1 MKKKITFWGL
11 LGNWF
16 VVTLILGLINM
27 FLIKSSILHNLIL
40 ASLGIILL
48 IYPVYPQNLESK
60 WTPKKC
66 RLFIRILAVIEILLS
81 FATKTNFYNDDYL
94 TVYSTAIV
102 TTNTNPTQ
110 IAFQVGSIVLIVAV
124 IIGIVVW
131 IRKRK

>member
-27 FLIKSSILHNLIL
+27 FLVKSSLLHNLIL

-48 IYPVYPQNLESK
+48 IYPVYPQNLENK

-66 RLFIRILAVIEILLS
+66 RLFIRILAVIEIILS
-81 FATKTNFYNDDYL
+81 FATKTNYYNDDYL

-102 TTNTNPTQ
+102 TTNTTTMQ
-110 IAFQVGSIVLIVAV
+110 IAFQVGLIVLIVAV
-124 IIGIVVW
+124 IIGVVVW

>member
-48 IYPVYPQNLESK
+48 IYPVYPQNLENK
-60 WTPKKC
+60 WTAKKC
-66 RLFIRILAVIEILLS
+66 RLFIRILAVIEIILS
-81 FATKTNFYNDDYL
+81 FATKTNFHNDDYV

-102 TTNTNPTQ
+102 TTNANPAQ
-110 IAFQVGSIVLIVAV
+110 IAFQVGLIVLIVA
-124 IIGIVVW
+124 IIVGIIVW
-131 IRKRK
+131 VNKRK

>member
-27 FLIKSSILHNLIL
+27 FIVKSSLLHNLIL

-48 IYPVYPQNLESK
+48 IHLVYPQNLENK
-60 WTPKKC
+60 WSAKKC
-66 RLFIRILAVIEILLS
+66 RNFIRILAVIEIILA
-81 FATKTNFYNDDYL
+81 FATRTNFYNEETL
-94 TVYSTAIV
+94 TVYSTTIV

-110 IAFQVGSIVLIVAV
+110 IAFQIGSIVLIIAIV
-124 IIGIVVW
+124 IGIVVW
-131 IRKRK
+131 IKKRK